1 MEPINKESIGS
12 FLIPIEGSG
21 NANRTISK
29 QPGPSKKG
37 RPADA

>member
-12 FLIPIEGSG
+12 FLIPIEGFG